1 MRRPVLSLRP
11 LNSLML
17 PLLAAG
23 LTLWGGSAGAVAAV
37 DKGLGPSSCQPASLV
52 DDAFR
57 DAALR
62 ALQRL
67 VVRAPGQ
74 SADGA
79 IKVHHSP
86 GHMDPQGGVWHY
98 VSAYQV
104 NLSLIGALRVA
115 PQLGPDVAQWL
126 RWQARH
132 TTPTGPSESLVF
144 DHWVRASD
152 LQESSCPPGKSPRS
166 CPQVDAF
173 DSTAAS
179 LLLVAQAYV
188 QATADSTLLRD
199 PLLRR
204 ALEEAAATMAR
215 LTQTNGLPWAKPD
228 HAAAYLMDAVEV
240 AAGWRA
246 WAYLQREVYGIPQ
259 AAKNSLA
266 AAQRTEAAIHKLLWH
281 APSQTWRVSLDAP
294 QPDFAQ
300 WYPDSVAQAWP
311 LLWLDRNDANEA
323 NVANVGSVESHVER
337 RAFGRAQSAW
347 RQAASRWQGGAGW
360 PQRNVDPEGF
370 WWPAIAVAAHC
381 VGDERAAAAWVAR
394 ARSAWL
400 RADQPFAWP
409 FQVGDLQW
417 LFRLADPVPTAAGRA
432 AATAGPTAN

>member
-1 MRRPVLSLRP
+1 MRRPIG
-11 LNSLML
+11 L
-17 PLLAAG
+17 PILVAS
-23 LTLWGGSAGAVAAV
+23 LTLWCWAGVGAVTQNPGATSCPPAA
-37 DKGLGPSSCQPASLV
+37 LV

-57 DAALR
+57 DAALL

-86 GHMDPQGGVWHY
+86 GHTDPQGGVWHY

-166 CPQVDAF
+166 CPQVDAY

-215 LTQTNGLPWAKPD
+215 LTQANGLPWAKPD

-246 WAYLQREVYGIPQ
+246 WAQLQREVYGIPQ

-281 APSQTWRVSLDAP
+281 APSQTWRVSLDAS
-294 QPDFAQ
+294 QPDFTQ

-311 LLWLDRNDANEA
+311 LLWMDRSDRSSD
-323 NVANVGSVESHVER
+323 GSTER
-337 RAFGRAQSAW
+337 HTFGRAQTAW
-347 RQAASRWQGGAGW
+347 RQAAAGWQGSTGW
-360 PQRNVDPEGF
+360 AQRNVDPDGF
-370 WWPAIAVAAHC
+370 WWPAIAVAAQC
-381 VGDERAAAAWVAR
+381 VGDDSAAAAWVAR
-394 ARSAWL
+394 ARRAWL
-400 RADQPFAWP
+400 RTDQPFAWP

-417 LFRLADPVPTAAGRA
+417 LFRLADPVPTAAGTASPA
-432 AATAGPTAN
+432 AN